1 MAMNAMP
8 KISVPW
14 QEHFPSDHAVT
25 YAYDV
30 RVKNPEPEA
39 SLLARGSRGV
49 DPPDMSAYRFA

>member
-1 MAMNAMP
+1 MNAMP
-8 KISVPW
+8 KITAPEQAYSS
-14 QEHFPSDHAVT
+14 SDHAVT

>member
-1 MAMNAMP
+1 MNAMP
-8 KISVPW
+8 KVTVPE
-14 QEHFPSDHAVT
+14 QENSPSDHAVT

-30 RVKNPEPEA
+30 RVKNPEAEA